1 MSVCFFSLLFFLYYF
16 SFVRFS
22 ALWECLLS
30 LHLPPS
36 PSPSM
41 SSGRIHY
48 TEMYEML
55 TLMSP
60 PLGLGKRCPSKVA
73 YKVDQPFL
81 LWGLEPR
88 RSRGT
93 CGRWDRGSRGVVGVS
108 NMCLAHSW
116 GAWCA
121 HKSPG
126 HTGWSPQPT
135 HVMLPW
141 SLAAPRGKGGAGSA
155 IVWKWEGWRK

>member
-1 MSVCFFSLLFFLYYF
+1 
-16 SFVRFS
+16 
-22 ALWECLLS
+22 
-30 LHLPPS
+30 
-36 PSPSM
+36 M

-93 CGRWDRGSRGVVGVS
+93 CGRWDRGSWGVVGVS
-108 NMCLAHSW
+108 NVFGSLLGSLVCPQEPWPHWLVSTAH
-116 GAWCA
+116 
-121 HKSPG
+121 
-126 HTGWSPQPT
+126 TRD
-135 HVMLPW
+135 
-141 SLAAPRGKGGAGSA
+141 AAMVTRSSEGKRRGRISNSVEVGGLEE
-155 IVWKWEGWRK
+155 VR